1 MRRRAYTILVQRDGA
16 LESRSFRVSVWAA
29 RAAMFVGAGVLA
41 VLVGMVLLWGP
52 IVRAAGRVP
61 GLENK
66 VTRLQAENAKIV
78 ELSAAV
84 DSLEQRYGQVRRM
97 LGADIVP
104 DPVGRA
110 STLPVAPPIRAK
122 LPNAPAPASAPVAAE
137 DDSLAPP
144 RRWPLD
150 ESGFLTRGQVTDS
163 AREENHPGLDIA
175 VPVGTLVRAS
185 GAGTVAQAGSDPEYG
200 SFVLLQHRNSYQTM
214 YGHLSRILVDS
225 GTTVQPGDAIG
236 LSGNSGRS
244 SAPHLHFEIRRQGV
258 SLDPL
263 TLVKDN
269 RR

>member
-1 MRRRAYTILVQRDGA
+1 MSRRAFTVLVQRDGSLDSRTYRVPIWGVRLATAAAA
-16 LESRSFRVSVWAA
+16 L
-29 RAAMFVGAGVLA
+29 VGAVLLA
-41 VLVGMVLLWGP
+41 LVVLWGP
-52 IVRAAGRVP
+52 IVRAAARVP
-61 GLENK
+61 GLESR
-66 VTRLQAENAKIV
+66 VVRLQAQNAKIV

-104 DPVGRA
+104 NPVGRA
-110 STLPVAPPIRAK
+110 SALPVAPPIRARM
-122 LPNAPAPASAPVAAE
+122 PMAPVGAV

-150 ESGFLTRGQVTDS
+150 ESGFMTRGQVTDS
-163 AREENHPGLDIA
+163 GREETHPGLDIA
-175 VPVGTLVRAS
+175 VPIGSLVRAS
-185 GAGTVAQAGSDPEYG
+185 GAGTVAQTGADPEYG
-200 SFVLLQHRNSYQTM
+200 AFVLLQHRDSYQTM

-225 GTTVQPGDAIG
+225 GSTVQQGDAIG

-244 SAPHLHFEIRRQGV
+244 TAPHLHFEIRRQGV

>member
-1 MRRRAYTILVQRDGA
+1 MTRRGYTILVQRDGA
-16 LESRSFRVSVWAA
+16 LESRSYRVSSWGL
-29 RAAMFVGAGVLA
+29 RAVVIAFGT
-41 VLVGMVLLWGP
+41 VLVGLVALVVLWGP
-52 IVRAAGRVP
+52 IVRAALRVP
-61 GLENK
+61 GLEGR
-66 VTRLQAENAKIV
+66 VSRLQAENAKIV

-104 DPVGRA
+104 DPVGRT
-110 STLPVAPPIRAK
+110 SSLPVAPPIRAR
-122 LPNAPAPASAPVAAE
+122 LAATTSGPS

-144 RRWPLD
+144 RRWALD

-163 AREENHPGLDIA
+163 AQENHPGLDIA
-175 VPVGTLVRAS
+175 VPVGSLVRAS
-185 GAGTVAQAGSDPEYG
+185 AAGTVAQAGSDPEYG
-200 SFVLLQHRNSYQTM
+200 SYVLLQHRDSYQTM
-214 YGHLSRILVDS
+214 YGHLSRILADS
-225 GTTVQPGDAIG
+225 GSNVQAGDAIG

-244 SAPHLHFEIRRQGV
+244 TAPHLHFEVRRQGV

>member
-1 MRRRAYTILVQRDGA
+1 MSRRAYTILVQRDGT
-16 LESRSFRVSVWAA
+16 LESRSFRVPVWTV
-29 RAAMFVGAGVLA
+29 RASMLGAGALLA
-41 VLVGMVLLWGP
+41 LLVAMVVFWGP

-61 GLENK
+61 GLERQ
-66 VTRLQAENAKIV
+66 VARLQAENAKIV

-104 DPVGRA
+104 NPVGRA
-110 STLPVAPPIRAK
+110 SSALPLAPAIRAR
-122 LPNAPAPASAPVAAE
+122 LPNAPVGGA

-150 ESGFLTRGQVTDS
+150 DSGFLTRGQVIDS

-175 VPVGTLVRAS
+175 VPIGTLVRAS
-185 GAGTVAQAGSDPEYG
+185 AAGSVAHAGSDPEYG
-200 SFVLLQHRNSYQTM
+200 SFVLIQHRDSYQTM

-225 GTTVQPGDAIG
+225 GSTVQAGDAIG

-244 SAPHLHFEIRRQGV
+244 TAPHLHFEIRRQGV

>member
-1 MRRRAYTILVQRDGA
+1 MSRRAYTILVQRDGA
-16 LESRSFRVSVWAA
+16 LESRSFRMPVWTV
-29 RAAMFVGAGVLA
+29 RAATAAAGGAVA
-41 VLVGMVLLWGP
+41 ILVTMVVLWGP
-52 IVRAAGRVP
+52 IVRAAARVP
-61 GLENK
+61 WLERQ

-84 DSLEQRYGQVRRM
+84 DSLERRYGQVRRM

-110 STLPVAPPIRAK
+110 SALPVAPAIRAR
-122 LPNAPAPASAPVAAE
+122 LPAAAAANTA
-137 DDSLAPP
+137 DTLTPP

-150 ESGFLTRGQVTDS
+150 QSGFLTRGQVTDS

-175 VPVGTLVRAS
+175 VPVGSMVRAS

-200 SFVLLQHRNSYQTM
+200 SFVLLQHRDSYQTM

-225 GTTVQPGDAIG
+225 GTTVQSGDAIG

-244 SAPHLHFEIRRQGV
+244 TAPHLHFEIRRQGV

>member
-1 MRRRAYTILVQRDGA
+1 MKRRAYTILVQRDGA
-16 LESRSFRVSVWAA
+16 LESRSFRVQVWTVRATLLSGAA
-29 RAAMFVGAGVLA
+29 VVAVLAAMA
-41 VLVGMVLLWGP
+41 VFWGP
-52 IVRAAGRVP
+52 IVRSAARVP
-61 GLENK
+61 GLEGEL
-66 VTRLQAENAKIV
+66 TRLQAENAKIV

-84 DSLEQRYGQVRRM
+84 DSLESRYGQVRRM

-110 STLPVAPPIRAK
+110 STLPVAPAIRAR
-122 LPNAPAPASAPVAAE
+122 LPAAAPAGAA

-175 VPVGTLVRAS
+175 VPVGSLVRAS
-185 GAGTVAQAGSDPEYG
+185 AAGTVAQAGADPEYG
-200 SFVLLQHRNSYQTM
+200 SFVLLQHRDSYQTM

>member
-1 MRRRAYTILVQRDGA
+1 MSRRGYTVLLQRDGA
-16 LESRSFRVSVWAA
+16 LESRSFRISVWVV
-29 RAAMFVGAGVLA
+29 RAATLVAGISLLLLIALIV
-41 VLVGMVLLWGP
+41 LWGP
-52 IVRAAGRVP
+52 IVRAAARVP
-61 GLENK
+61 GLERQ
-66 VTRLQAENAKIV
+66 VVRLQAENAKII

-104 DPVGRA
+104 NPVGRA
-110 STLPVAPPIRAK
+110 SALPVAPAILAR
-122 LPNAPAPASAPVAAE
+122 LPSAQPPTP
-137 DDSLAPP
+137 DSSAPP

-150 ESGFLTRGQVTDS
+150 DSGFLTRGQVTDS
-163 AREENHPGLDIA
+163 AREERHPGLDIA

-185 GAGTVAQAGSDPEYG
+185 GSGTVERAGADPEYG
-200 SFVLLQHRNSYQTM
+200 SYVLLQHPDSYQTM
-214 YGHLSRILVDS
+214 YGHLSRILADS
-225 GTTVQPGDAIG
+225 GATVQVGEAIG

-244 SAPHLHFEIRRQGV
+244 TAPHLHFEIRRQGV

>member
-1 MRRRAYTILVQRDGA
+1 MNRRAYTILVQRDGA
-16 LESRSFRVSVWAA
+16 LESRSLRVPVWTV
-29 RAAMFVGAGVLA
+29 RAATIVGTA
-41 VLVGMVLLWGP
+41 VLVLLAAMGLLWGP
-52 IVRAAGRVP
+52 IVRAAARVP
-61 GLENK
+61 GLEK
-66 VTRLQAENAKIV
+66 QVARLQAENAKIV

-84 DSLEQRYGQVRRM
+84 DSLEQRYVQVRRM

-104 DPVGRA
+104 SPVGRTA
-110 STLPVAPPIRAK
+110 ALPMAPAIRAR
-122 LPNAPAPASAPVAAE
+122 LPTAASSGPN
-137 DDSLAPP
+137 DTLAPP
-144 RRWPLD
+144 RRWPMD

-175 VPVGTLVRAS
+175 VPVGSLVRAS

-200 SFVLLQHRNSYQTM
+200 YFVLLQHRDSYQTM

-225 GTTVQPGDAIG
+225 GLAVQSGDVIG

-244 SAPHLHFEIRRQGV
+244 TAPHLHFEIRRQGV

>member
-1 MRRRAYTILVQRDGA
+1 
-16 LESRSFRVSVWAA
+16 
-29 RAAMFVGAGVLA
+29 
-41 VLVGMVLLWGP
+41 
-52 IVRAAGRVP
+52 
-61 GLENK
+61 
-66 VTRLQAENAKIV
+66 
-78 ELSAAV
+78 
-84 DSLEQRYGQVRRM
+84 M

-104 DPVGRA
+104 NPVGR
-110 STLPVAPPIRAK
+110 SSPLPVAPALRAK
-122 LPNAPAPASAPVAAE
+122 LPAAAE
-137 DDSLAPP
+137 SATDDSLAPP

-175 VPVGTLVRAS
+175 VPVGSLVRTS

-200 SFVLLQHRNSYQTM
+200 SFVLIQHRDSYQTM
-214 YGHLSRILVDS
+214 YGHLSRIVVDS
-225 GTTVQPGDAIG
+225 GSTVQSGDVIG

-244 SAPHLHFEIRRQGV
+244 TAPHLHFEVRRQGV

>member
-1 MRRRAYTILVQRDGA
+1 MSRRAYTILVQRDGA
-16 LESRSFRVSVWAA
+16 LESRTLRVPVWTV
-29 RAAMFVGAGVLA
+29 RAAMASGAAVLA
-41 VLVGMVLLWGP
+41 VLVAAVVLWGP

-61 GLENK
+61 GLERRL
-66 VTRLQAENAKIV
+66 TRLQAENAKIV

-97 LGADIVP
+97 LGADLVP

-110 STLPVAPPIRAK
+110 STLPVAPPIRAR
-122 LPNAPAPASAPVAAE
+122 LTAAAPSGAADSA
-137 DDSLAPP
+137 APP

-150 ESGFLTRGQVTDS
+150 GSGFLTRGQVTDS

-175 VPVGTLVRAS
+175 VPIGSMVRAS
-185 GAGTVAQAGSDPEYG
+185 GAGTVAQTGSDPEYG
-200 SFVLLQHRNSYQTM
+200 AFVLLQHRDSYQTM
-214 YGHLSRILVDS
+214 YGHLARILVDS
-225 GTTVQPGDAIG
+225 GSTVQPGDAIG

-244 SAPHLHFEIRRQGV
+244 TAPHLHFEIRRQGV

>member
-16 LESRSFRVSVWAA
+16 LESRSFRIPVWTV
-29 RAAMFVGAGVLA
+29 RAAMLAGAGLLA
-41 VLVGMVLLWGP
+41 LVVALVVLWGP

-61 GLENK
+61 GLE
-66 VTRLQAENAKIV
+66 TRAARLQAENAKIV

-110 STLPVAPPIRAK
+110 TSLPVAPPIVAR
-122 LPNAPAPASAPVAAE
+122 LPTTPSAAAAA
-137 DDSLAPP
+137 DDTLAPP

-150 ESGFLTRGQVTDS
+150 ESGFMTRGQVTDS
-163 AREENHPGLDIA
+163 AREETHPGLDIA
-175 VPVGTLVRAS
+175 IPVGRLVRAS
-185 GAGTVAQAGSDPEYG
+185 GAGTVTQTGSDPEYG
-200 SFVLLQHRNSYQTM
+200 SFVLLQHRDSYQTM

-225 GTTVQPGDAIG
+225 GATVQPGDAIG

-244 SAPHLHFEIRRQGV
+244 TAPHLHFEIRRQGV

>member
-1 MRRRAYTILVQRDGA
+1 MRRRGYTILVQRDGS
-16 LESRSFRVSVWAA
+16 LESRSYRVPTWAV
-29 RAAMFVGAGVLA
+29 RAGTIAGLGGAALLVAA
-41 VLVGMVLLWGP
+41 VVFWGP

-61 GLENK
+61 GLERR
-66 VTRLQAENAKIV
+66 VATLQAENAKII
-78 ELSAAV
+78 ELGAAV

-104 DPVGRA
+104 NPVGRKSA
-110 STLPVAPPIRAK
+110 LPVAPVVRAK
-122 LPNAPAPASAPVAAE
+122 LPSAPSPAA
-137 DDSLAPP
+137 DSLAPP

-150 ESGFLTRGQVTDS
+150 ESGFVTRGQVTDS
-163 AREENHPGLDIA
+163 ARGENHPGLDIA
-175 VPVGTLVRAS
+175 VPLGSLVRAS
-185 GAGTVAQAGSDPEYG
+185 GSGTVARAGTDPEYG
-200 SFVLLQHRNSYQTM
+200 SFVLLQHPDSYQTM

-225 GTTVQPGDAIG
+225 GSSVQAGEAIG

-244 SAPHLHFEIRRQGV
+244 TAPHLHFEIRRQGV

>member
-1 MRRRAYTILVQRDGA
+1 MSRRAYTILVQRDGA
-16 LESRSFRVSVWAA
+16 LESRSFRVAVWTV
-29 RAAMFVGAGVLA
+29 RAAMAAGA
-41 VLVGMVLLWGP
+41 VLLALLATTVVLWGP

-61 GLENK
+61 GLENQ
-66 VTRLQAENAKIV
+66 VARLQAENSKIV

-110 STLPVAPPIRAK
+110 SALPVAPAIRAR
-122 LPNAPAPASAPVAAE
+122 LPAAPARPA
-137 DDSLAPP
+137 DDSAAPP

-163 AREENHPGLDIA
+163 AREETHPGLDIA
-175 VPVGTLVRAS
+175 VPIGSLVRAS
-185 GAGTVAQAGSDPEYG
+185 GAGTVAQTGADPEYG
-200 SFVLLQHRNSYQTM
+200 AFVLLQHRDSYQTM

-225 GTTVQPGDAIG
+225 GSSVQPGDAIG

-244 SAPHLHFEIRRQGV
+244 TAPHLHFEIRRQGV

>member
-1 MRRRAYTILVQRDGA
+1 MKRRAYTILVQRDGA
-16 LESRSFRVSVWAA
+16 LESRSFRIAVWTV
-29 RAAMFVGAGVLA
+29 RAATFAGAALLA
-41 VLVGMVLLWGP
+41 VLATMAVFWGP
-52 IVRAAGRVP
+52 IVRSAARVP
-61 GLENK
+61 RLEGQL
-66 VTRLQAENAKIV
+66 TRLQAENAKIV

-84 DSLEQRYGQVRRM
+84 DSLERRYGQVRRM

-104 DPVGRA
+104 DPVGRKSA
-110 STLPVAPPIRAK
+110 LPVAPAIRARM
-122 LPNAPAPASAPVAAE
+122 PTPAAAAE
-137 DDSLAPP
+137 DSLAPP

-175 VPVGTLVRAS
+175 VPVGSLVRAS
-185 GAGTVAQAGSDPEYG
+185 AAGTVAQAGADAEYG
-200 SFVLLQHRNSYQTM
+200 SFVLLQHRDSYQTM
-214 YGHLSRILVDS
+214 YGHLSRVLVDS
-225 GTTVQPGDAIG
+225 GSTVQPGDAIG

-244 SAPHLHFEIRRQGV
+244 TAPHLHFEIRRQGV